1 MRIKTVFILL
11 ALMAGFL
18 GLQIRAAA
26 QSVTLLHAF
35 APVINGTN
43 ADGTF
48 PYGALAL
55 SSNVLYGTTFN
66 GGAFSNGTVFAMNMD
81 GTDFTN
87 LHVFSVRN
95 SGPGHTNAD
104 GGWPACTLIVSSN
117 ILYGTAGQAGPRLMG
132 VVFAMNTDGTDF
144 TNLHVFNGNG
154 DGNSAFAG
162 LTLWSNRLYGIT
174 EGGGTNGYGMIFGMN
189 LDGSGYANLHSFT
202 ALTSGTNADGI
213 QPLGTLTAYGTNL
226 FGSCS
231 GGGAAGRGTVFRM
244 GTDGSSFTNLHV
256 FSAVISGTNSDGAVP
271 YAGGLTVNGN
281 ALFGG
286 TRGGGSA
293 GNGVLYRMN
302 LDGSGYTV
310 LHSFSAVN
318 NLSNADGIYPFGTL
332 FSSGN
337 TLYGTAAQGGVSSN
351 GTMFVVNTDGSG
363 FHTLYNFG
371 STLTN
376 SANAPTNACG
386 AIPISAILSSN
397 TLYVVAHSGG
407 TGGVGTVV
415 SLFVPP
421 PLNISYSGTN
431 AVLAWPTN
439 ADGFAL
445 LSATNVSSGAAWT
458 PVAPAPVNNNGQ
470 FTVTNPVSGG
480 PVFFRL
486 AR

>member
-1 MRIKTVFILL
+1 MRIKTVFIFL
-11 ALMAGFL
+11 ALMAGFH
-18 GLQIRAAA
+18 GFQTRAA

-35 APVINGTN
+35 APIINGTN
-43 ADGTF
+43 ADGTL
-48 PYGALAL
+48 PYCALAI

-81 GTDFTN
+81 GTEFTN

-104 GGWPACTLIVSSN
+104 GASPACTLVVSSN
-117 ILYGTAGQAGPRLMG
+117 ILYGTAGQAGPALRG
-132 VVFAMNTDGTDF
+132 VVFAMNADGTDF

-154 DGNSAFAG
+154 DGASVFAG

-174 EGGGTNGYGMIFGMN
+174 EGGGTNAYGMIFGMN
-189 LDGSGYANLHSFT
+189 LDGSGYANLHSFAT
-202 ALTSGTNADGI
+202 LVNGTNADGI
-213 QPLGTLTAYGTNL
+213 QPVATLTAYGTNL
-226 FGSCS
+226 FGSCPS
-231 GGGAAGRGTVFRM
+231 GGVWGKGTVFRM
-244 GTDGSSFTNLHV
+244 STDGSSFTNLHV
-256 FSAVISGTNSDGAVP
+256 FSALTSGTNSDGAMP
-271 YAGGLTVNGN
+271 FTGGLTVNGN
-281 ALFGG
+281 ALYGTARLGG
-286 TRGGGSA
+286 NA
-293 GNGVLYRMN
+293 GNGVVYRMN
-302 LDGSGYTV
+302 MDGSGYTV
-310 LHSFSAVN
+310 LHYFSAAN
-318 NLSNADGIYPFGTL
+318 NLTNADGFYPFGTL

-337 TLYGTAAQGGVSSN
+337 TLYGTTAGGGVSSN

-363 FHTLYNFG
+363 FQTLYNFG

-376 SANAPTNACG
+376 SANAPTNAYG

-407 TGGVGTVV
+407 PGGVGTVV

-445 LSATNVSSGAAWT
+445 VSATNLSSGAAWS

-480 PVFFRL
+480 PEFFRL